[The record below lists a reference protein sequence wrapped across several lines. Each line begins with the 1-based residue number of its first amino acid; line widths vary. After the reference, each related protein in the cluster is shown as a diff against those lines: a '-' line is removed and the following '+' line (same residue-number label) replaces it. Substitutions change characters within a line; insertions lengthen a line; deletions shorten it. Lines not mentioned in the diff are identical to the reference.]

1 MKTNRGPAGKEA
13 ITERTVA
20 FSLRLIKLFHEM
32 EGDGAG
38 RILGRQ
44 LLRCGTS
51 VGANVHEAQA
61 GQSKPDFIARMSVA
75 HKEAEETAYWLRLV
89 RESGLVAAS
98 RLAPLEDEAQQ
109 IARVIA
115 AILLSAKG
123 RRPRTTPPRRH
134 L

>member
-1 MKTNRGPAGKEA
+1 MKTEARTARTEA

-20 FSLRLIKLFHEM
+20 FSLRVIKLFHEI

-61 GQSKPDFIARMSVA
+61 GQSKRDFIARMSVA

-89 RESGLVAAS
+89 RESGLVTSS
-98 RLAPLEDEAQQ
+98 RLASLEDEAQQ

-115 AILLSAKG
+115 SILLSAKG
-123 RRPRTTPPRRH
+123 RRPRKSPPR
-134 L
+134 